1 MGHSLVCSISS
12 LRKLGVAR
20 FKLTLEVAL
29 TANSKVK
36 GARKP
41 ELLYFVKLMIIV
53 LNCQHKNPM
62 NPSIVKAIACNHGLP
77 QIFQKVYLASSSR
90 KENEGALKSQN
101 CLNRLWR
108 RHLTSTFLAFRLL
121 NLQWYGFQMT
131 IYHCLGVWLTSCFW
145 LFFPQSIIILI
156 AKPYFL
162 SFICSYKDSHF
173 GLPA

>member
-12 LRKLGVAR
+12 LRNLGVAR

-36 GARKP
+36 GAREP
-41 ELLYFVKLMIIV
+41 DLLYFVKLMIIV

-62 NPSIVKAIACNHGLP
+62 NASTVKIIACNHGLP

-101 CLNRLWR
+101 CLNRLWG
-108 RHLTSTFLAFRLL
+108 RHVTSFPGIPTLKPLVVWVSDHYLSLFRSLAHLL
-121 NLQWYGFQMT
+121 LLVILSSINNNIDRKTIHPFIYLQ
-131 IYHCLGVWLTSCFW
+131 L
-145 LFFPQSIIILI
+145 
-156 AKPYFL
+156 
-162 SFICSYKDSHF
+162 
-173 GLPA
+173 